1 MKILLTGANG
11 FLGKYV
17 SEYFQQY
24 HSLETIGRRS
34 GSNYSCDLANEVPAL
49 SGDFDVVIH
58 AAGKAHIVPKTQ
70 KEADDFFKVN
80 HQGTKNLLQALEN
93 QRLLAFIFI
102 STVAVY
108 GLQNGNNIN
117 ETYPL
122 NATDPY
128 GKSKIMAE
136 VAVAEWCR
144 AHNIPCTILRLP
156 LLIGLDAPGN
166 LNSMVNGIKRG
177 IYFNISKGAAKKSMV
192 LASDIPIAIEHAIGK
207 SGIFNITDGYHPSF
221 KELSTLISSQLN
233 RRIYSMPYWMA
244 SIIAKLGDIL
254 GNKFPLDSLK
264 LKKIVSSL
272 TFDDT
277 YARKELN
284 WQPHKVLEN
293 FKIK

>member
-1 MKILLTGANG
+1 MRILLTGARG
-11 FLGKYV
+11 FLGKSI

-24 HSLETIGRRS
+24 HSLETIGRKS
-34 GSNYSCDLANEVPAL
+34 DCHYSCDLANEVPVL
-49 SGDFDVVIH
+49 SSDFDVVIH

-80 HQGTKNLLQALEN
+80 HHGTKNLLQALEN
-93 QRLLAFIFI
+93 QRLSAFIFI

-108 GLQNGNNIN
+108 GLQSGNNIT

-136 VAVAEWCR
+136 IAVAEWCS

-177 IYFNISKGAAKKSMV
+177 IYFNVSKGTAKKSMV
-192 LASDIPIAIEHAIGK
+192 LVSDIPIAIKNAIGK
-207 SGIFNITDGYHPSF
+207 SGIFNITDGYHPSL
-221 KELSTLISSQLN
+221 KELSTLISRQLN
-233 RRIYSMPYWMA
+233 RRIYNIPYC
-244 SIIAKLGDIL
+244 IAKSIAKIGDLI
-254 GNKFPLDSLK
+254 GNKAPLNTNK
-264 LKKIVSSL
+264 LMKITLDL
-272 TFDDT
+272 TFDDSK
-277 YARKELN
+277 ARQTFGWK
-284 WQPHKVLEN
+284 PTPVLEGFN
-293 FKIK
+293 L

>member
-11 FLGKYV
+11 FLGKYI
-17 SEYFQQY
+17 SEYFQQK
-24 HSLETIGRRS
+24 HSVETIGRRS
-34 GSNYSCDLANEVPAL
+34 VCNYTCDLANEVPIL
-49 SGDFDVVIH
+49 TSDFDVVIH
-58 AAGKAHIVPKTQ
+58 AAGKAHIVPKTE

-80 HQGTKNLLQALEN
+80 HEGTKNLLQALEN

-108 GLQNGNNIN
+108 GLQKGDNIT
-117 ETYPL
+117 EKYPL
-122 NATDPY
+122 NANDPY

-136 VAVAEWCR
+136 IAVAEWCSQ
-144 AHNIPCTILRLP
+144 HNVPCIILRLP

-177 IYFNISKGAAKKSMV
+177 IYFNISKGTAKKSMV
-192 LASDIPIAIEHAIGK
+192 LASDIPIAIEKAIGK

-233 RRIYSMPYWMA
+233 CRIYSIPYWMA
-244 SIIAKLGDIL
+244 IIVAKLGDII
-254 GNKFPLDSLK
+254 GYKFPLDSRK

-277 YARKELN
+277 YAQKELN
-284 WQPHKVLEN
+284 WEPHKVLEN